1 MNIAIIGGGA
11 AGMAAASRIKRLQP
25 KWDVTVFEKSPY
37 VSHAPCGIPFYVGNV
52 VKNFKDLCTYDVEFF
67 ERERG
72 INVNICKEVEE
83 VGDGYLIA
91 GGKKYEWDKLLF
103 ATGSRASKLN
113 VENEDLDG
121 ISCVN
126 YIEHGEKVKA
136 LAKDAENIVI
146 IGSGYIGVEM
156 AEAFLRIDKKVTIIE
171 IKEYP
176 LPEYDAEIGAI
187 LKAEMEKY
195 VNFKFNERVVAFEG
209 KDKVEKVITNKGEY
223 KCDMAIV
230 AVGIEPNIELA
241 KQLGVKIGK
250 TGAIATNS
258 RMETNIE
265 NVYAAGDCAESINV
279 VTKKVDWI
287 PLATPAN
294 KMGYVAG
301 VNMAEGYMEY
311 PGSLKSQITGFF
323 NLEIGKVG
331 LSEKEAIREEY
342 NVVSSFITSRTS
354 AKYMRDGTIHL
365 KIVADKN
372 GKVLGVQC
380 IGKDVAKRIY
390 GASALLYKGADVK
403 DFFFTDFPYYPPES
417 RVWDPLVI
425 AARSLFRKLGMP

>member
-1 MNIAIIGGGA
+1 
-11 AGMAAASRIKRLQP
+11 
-25 KWDVTVFEKSPY
+25 
-37 VSHAPCGIPFYVGNV
+37 
-52 VKNFKDLCTYDVEFF
+52 
-67 ERERG
+67 
-72 INVNICKEVEE
+72 
-83 VGDGYLIA
+83 
-91 GGKKYEWDKLLF
+91 
-103 ATGSRASKLN
+103 
-113 VENEDLDG
+113 
-121 ISCVN
+121 
-126 YIEHGEKVKA
+126 
-136 LAKDAENIVI
+136 
-146 IGSGYIGVEM
+146 
-156 AEAFLRIDKKVTIIE
+156 
-171 IKEYP
+171 
-176 LPEYDAEIGAI
+176 

-311 PGSLKSQITGFF
+311 PGSLKSQITCFF
-323 NLEIGKVG
+323 SLEIGKVG
-331 LSEKEAIREEY
+331 LSEKEAIREKY

-390 GASALLYKGADVK
+390 GASALLYKDADVK